1 MEKEILKLN
10 KSTVQAVAAYLS
22 ERPYKEV
29 ADIANVLIFEANNQK
44 MFDEVARHEGP
55 DKTAE

>member
-10 KSTVQAVAAYLS
+10 KATVQAVAAYLS

-44 MFDEVARHEGP
+44 MFEESSSSEN
-55 DKTAE
+55 AE